1 LYIADRFVS
10 QTKAA
15 GRHFLIKPTRW
26 LFRFN

>member
-15 GRHFLIKPTRW
+15 GRHFL
-26 LFRFN
+26 L